1 MGALG
6 AGDGERPGAELVGHD
21 AVEVALAVA
30 EAAGEARH
38 ALAVD
43 DAVGHEAHGAG
54 HDVTA
59 DVPSG

>member
-6 AGDGERPGAELVGHD
+6 AGDGEGPGAELVGHH

-30 EAAGEARH
+30 EAAGETGH

-43 DAVGHEAHGAG
+43 DAVADEAHGAG

-59 DVPSG
+59 DVPRG